1 MAKSLHIIKVGKNN
15 SVRNVID
22 EDAFIKF
29 YKPAGW
35 VIDTS
40 FPNEVVDNEIKTTD
54 ETTIKNLEAF
64 KKKGV
69 EKQFDDKII
78 KGR

>member
-15 SVRNVID
+15 TVRNVID
-22 EDAFIKF
+22 EDSFKRF
-29 YKPAGW
+29 YEPNGW

-40 FPNEVVDNEIKTTD
+40 FPMEVTDYEIKTTD
-54 ETTIKNLEAF
+54 ETMIKNLESA

>member
-1 MAKSLHIIKVGKNN
+1 MAKSLHIIKVGKKNT
-15 SVRNVID
+15 VKNVID
-22 EDAFIKF
+22 EDAFKKF
-29 YKPAGW
+29 YEPAGW

-40 FPNEVVDNEIKTTD
+40 YPIEFTDYQVKTTN
-54 ETTIKNLEAF
+54 ETTIKNLETA